1 MNNRFI
7 YDEKT
12 SSLYAPYGVFLKK
25 LHCPKAM
32 NWNQLQIEGDEQR
45 WRNCKQC
52 KERVLNLDVADVEVV
67 IKELQSKWSNTCVHV
82 STASDRVIVLKDLD
96 AIPRPDSIKTDK
108 SPVVIRT
115 VRSLSDIERGV
126 AMGYWPDVRFVE
138 YDTENIRSK
147 ISVGQ
152 NLKTGEVDFSGDYR
166 RKFGKKSSLFQKDDA
181 EPDESEDYFEE
192 VIPFTHY
199 YQYYQDSPI
208 AAYLIPRA
216 LEDGTPVIVPDPIE
230 DIVGSAW
237 NQGSAYRATDVRGHI
252 ENKKVVLGKHTVAV
266 SRFIG

>member
-7 YDEKT
+7 YDEKF
-12 SSLYAPYGVFLKK
+12 SSLYSPDGVFLKK

-32 NWNQLQIEGDEQR
+32 NWNQLEVNGDEQR

-52 KERVLNLDVADVEVV
+52 KERVLDLDVVDVQVV
-67 IKELQSKWSNTCVHV
+67 VKELQDQWQYTCVHV
-82 STASDRVIVLKDLD
+82 SSNSDRVVILKDPD
-96 AIPRPDSIKTDK
+96 AIPRPDSIKTDEL
-108 SPVVIRT
+108 PVVIRT
-115 VRSLSDIERGV
+115 ARSLSDIERGV

-138 YDTENIRSK
+138 YDTENIQSK

-152 NLKTGEVDFSGDYR
+152 NLKTGEVDVSGDYR
-166 RKFGKKSSLFQKDDA
+166 RRFGKKTSLLQKDDA
-181 EPDESEDYFEE
+181 DSSDDYFEE
-192 VIPFTHY
+192 VVPFTHY

-208 AAYLIPRA
+208 AAYLIPRT
-216 LEDGTPVIVPDPIE
+216 LEDGSPVIVPDPIE

-237 NQGSAYRATDVRGHI
+237 NQGSAYRAKDVRGHI
-252 ENKKVVLGKHTVAV
+252 ENKKVVLGKHTVTI